1 MRVAYVVNTA
11 AGNSADA
18 APILRAAIEALGVTL
33 LEMTW
38 KDGPLSKEDNDI
50 LSSCDMAVV
59 LGGDG
64 SIMHTAK
71 NAAAF
76 DVPVLGVNGG
86 TIGFM
91 AGLEMHQLDRLPR
104 LLEGRF
110 TTENR
115 MMLDVTLRRQN
126 DTAVHLTALNEA
138 VVSHGNLSRLV
149 HLEVFSDERPVI
161 TYRADGVIV
170 ATPTG
175 STAYSLSA
183 GGPIVDPAI
192 NCMLLTP
199 ICPHA
204 MHTRPYLFTDRVAL
218 SVKAGSP
225 AYLTVDSEQAVSLD
239 EGDCVTVRR
248 SATDAR
254 LISLKEEDAFYDIL
268 TQKLIDRR

>member
-11 AGNSADA
+11 AGGVAQA
-18 APILRAAIEALGVTL
+18 APILESRLHIPGVEL
-33 LEMTW
+33 LPMPW
-38 KDGPLSKEDNDI
+38 MDGPLGETEAAI
-50 LSSCDMAVV
+50 LSAADVVVV

-64 SIMHTAK
+64 SIIHIAK
-71 NAAAF
+71 KAAAF
-76 DVPVLGVNGG
+76 GVPVLGINGG
-86 TIGFM
+86 TVGFM

-104 LLEGRF
+104 LLEGRY
-110 TTENR
+110 TIEHR
-115 MMLDVTLRRQN
+115 MMLEVTLERAQE
-126 DTAVHLTALNEA
+126 TLHFTALNEA

-149 HLEVFSDERPVI
+149 QLEIFSGEDPVI

-183 GGPIVDPAI
+183 GGPIVDPALS
-192 NCMLLTP
+192 CLLLTP

-204 MHTRPYLFTDRVAL
+204 MHTRPYLFSDTARL
-218 SVKAGSP
+218 TIRAGDE
-225 AYLTVDSEQAVSLD
+225 AYLTVDSEQAIALSAND
-239 EGDCVTVRR
+239 RVTVCRH
-248 SATDAR
+248 SMDAR

>member
-11 AGNSADA
+11 AGNSAKA
-18 APILRAAIEALGVTL
+18 APILKSAIEALGVTL

-38 KDGPLSKEDNDI
+38 EDGPLSNEDTDI
-50 LSSCDMAVV
+50 LSSCDVAVV

-110 TTENR
+110 TTEKR
-115 MMLDVTLRRQN
+115 MMLDVTLQRRN
-126 DTAVHLTALNEA
+126 DTITLTALNEA

-149 HLEVFSDERPVI
+149 HLEVFSDEHPVI

-239 EGDCVTVRR
+239 EGDVVTIRR
-248 SATDAR
+248 SATDAK

>member
-1 MRVAYVVNTA
+1 MRVAYVMNTA
-11 AGNSADA
+11 AGSSATA
-18 APILRAAIEALGVTL
+18 APKLTAALKDLGVTL

-38 KDGPLSKEDNDI
+38 KDGPLSKTDAAV

-64 SIMHTAK
+64 SIMHIAK

-76 DVPVLGVNGG
+76 GVPVLGVNGG

-91 AGLEMHQLDRLPR
+91 AGLEMHQLDRLAR

-110 TTENR
+110 AIETR
-115 MMLDVTLRRQN
+115 MMLDVKLERKGETL
-126 DTAVHLTALNEA
+126 AFTALNEA

-149 HLEVFSDERPVI
+149 RLEVFSDDHPVI

-183 GGPIVDPAI
+183 GGPIVDPAMS
-192 NCMLLTP
+192 CMLLTP
-199 ICPHA
+199 VCPHA

-218 SVKAGSP
+218 SIKADSS
-225 AYLTVDSEQAVSLD
+225 AYLTVDSEQAVPLD
-239 EGDCVTVRR
+239 EGDRVVIRR
-248 SATDAR
+248 SKTDAK

>member
-1 MRVAYVVNTA
+1 MRVAYVMNTA
-11 AGNSADA
+11 AGGSAA
-18 APILRAAIEALGVTL
+18 AGPMLTTALEELGVML

-38 KDGPLSKEDNDI
+38 KDGPLSEADAAV

-76 DVPVLGVNGG
+76 GVPVLGVNGG

-91 AGLEMHQLDRLPR
+91 AGLEMHQLDRLSR

-110 TTENR
+110 TIETR
-115 MMLDVTLRRQN
+115 MMLDVKLERREETLEF
-126 DTAVHLTALNEA
+126 TALNEA

-149 HLEVFSDERPVI
+149 RLEVFSDDHPVI

-183 GGPIVDPAI
+183 GGPIVDPAMS
-192 NCMLLTP
+192 CMLLTP
-199 ICPHA
+199 VCPHA
-204 MHTRPYLFTDRVAL
+204 MHTRPYLFTDRVSL
-218 SVKAGSP
+218 SIKAGSL
-225 AYLTVDSEQAVSLD
+225 AYLTVDSEQAVPLD
-239 EGDCVTVRR
+239 EGDRVVIRR
-248 SATDAR
+248 SKTDAK